1 MKPSKKLKELLNN
14 TNEKKEQKTLIISER
29 EYNALIEDNKRLK
42 AERDYNIKRIIDFV
56 LTDNRISGFYYDYVA
71 EFLNKEIGAMTFL
84 RKVGSYQ
91 SLDHLD
97 CMLAEGV
104 ITYDLL
110 LERIT
115 TKCLDFLN
123 EYNSKREEQNLGEQE

>member
-1 MKPSKKLKELLNN
+1 MKPLNN

-42 AERDYNIKRIIDFV
+42 AERDYKITRIIDFV
-56 LTDNRISGFYYDYVA
+56 LTNNRNNRISAYDYDYVVK
-71 EFLNKEIGAMTFL
+71 FLNKEIGAMTFL
-84 RKVGSYQ
+84 RNVGSYQ

-97 CMLAEGV
+97 YLLAEGV

-110 LERIT
+110 LEHIT

-123 EYNSKREEQNLGEQE
+123 EYNSKREEQNLEEQE